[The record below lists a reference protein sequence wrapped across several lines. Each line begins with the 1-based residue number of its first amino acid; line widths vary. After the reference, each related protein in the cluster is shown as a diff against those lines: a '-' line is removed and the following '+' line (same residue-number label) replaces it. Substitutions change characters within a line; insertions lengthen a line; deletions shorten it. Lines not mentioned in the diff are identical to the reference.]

1 MIAQNSVSSYA
12 ENLYKQET
20 GNSTKWYD
28 IYDIEVTVDK
38 RHKGSKYSSYLWIN
52 SDGTVME
59 KPIVY
64 SNDKVVVGRR
74 GGVFYFGFTPLV
86 NMPIDTE
93 SPISEEYQDG
103 KCFFGPIWIGQATAD
118 ASTAPVTRNTWY
130 NLKITG
136 IKLPGEPHAPKIDNT
151 GTTPLVPPTNVA
163 ITLTVQP
170 WNFIDREITLQ

>member
-93 SPISEEYQDG
+93 SPISEEYQ
-103 KCFFGPIWIGQATAD
+103 
-118 ASTAPVTRNTWY
+118 
-130 NLKITG
+130 
-136 IKLPGEPHAPKIDNT
+136 KLFDEAFLGNKYILERTKK
-151 GTTPLVPPTNVA
+151 
-163 ITLTVQP
+163 
-170 WNFIDREITLQ
+170 